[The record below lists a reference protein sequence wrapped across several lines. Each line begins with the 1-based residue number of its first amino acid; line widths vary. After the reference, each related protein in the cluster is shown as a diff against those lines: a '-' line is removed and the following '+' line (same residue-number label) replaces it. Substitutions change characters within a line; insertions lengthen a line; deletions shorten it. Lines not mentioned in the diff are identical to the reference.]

1 MNHHALAP
9 MKYKKSVIIGMIH
22 RIFRACSTYKHF
34 HESLQKARDILLK
47 NQYPESVIDRLI
59 KDTLNKIFEKK
70 ETVTESEEVDEE
82 EEKKMVMIEYR
93 GKISDQFKIS
103 LNKLNAPSR
112 IIFTLKKLKSVL
124 PSLKSAV
131 DKSLK
136 SGIVYKITCPR
147 CSSCYVGQTRRHLAT
162 RIGEHGS
169 AKAPVLEQ
177 PYEIIGE
184 FS

>member
-1 MNHHALAP
+1 M
-9 MKYKKSVIIGMIH
+9 
-22 RIFRACSTYKHF
+22 
-34 HESLQKARDILLK
+34 K
-47 NQYPESVIDRLI
+47 NQYPESVIDQLV
-59 KDTLNKIFEKK
+59 KDTLNKILEKK

-136 SGIVYKITCPR
+136 SGI
-147 CSSCYVGQTRRHLAT
+147 L
-162 RIGEHGS
+162 
-169 AKAPVLEQ
+169 
-177 PYEIIGE
+177 
-184 FS
+184 

>member
-1 MNHHALAP
+1 MNYYALAP
-9 MKYKKSVIIGMIH
+9 MNYKKSVIIGMIH

-103 LNKLNAPSR
+103 LNKLNAPCR
-112 IIFTLKKLKSVL
+112 IIFTLKKLKSFYRPL
-124 PSLKSAV
+124 N
-131 DKSLK
+131 
-136 SGIVYKITCPR
+136 
-147 CSSCYVGQTRRHLAT
+147 
-162 RIGEHGS
+162 
-169 AKAPVLEQ
+169 Q
-177 PYEIIGE
+177 PLINP
-184 FS
+184 

>member
-1 MNHHALAP
+1 

-103 LNKLNAPSR
+103 LN
-112 IIFTLKKLKSVL
+112 
-124 PSLKSAV
+124 
-131 DKSLK
+131 
-136 SGIVYKITCPR
+136 
-147 CSSCYVGQTRRHLAT
+147 
-162 RIGEHGS
+162 
-169 AKAPVLEQ
+169 
-177 PYEIIGE
+177 
-184 FS
+184 

>member
-1 MNHHALAP
+1 MNYHALAP
-9 MKYKKSVIIGMIH
+9 MNYKKSVIIGMIH

-103 LNKLNAPSR
+103 LNKLNAPCR
-112 IIFTLKKLKSVL
+112 IIFTLKK
-124 PSLKSAV
+124 
-131 DKSLK
+131 
-136 SGIVYKITCPR
+136 I
-147 CSSCYVGQTRRHLAT
+147 
-162 RIGEHGS
+162 
-169 AKAPVLEQ
+169 
-177 PYEIIGE
+177 EIS
-184 FS
+184 FTVP